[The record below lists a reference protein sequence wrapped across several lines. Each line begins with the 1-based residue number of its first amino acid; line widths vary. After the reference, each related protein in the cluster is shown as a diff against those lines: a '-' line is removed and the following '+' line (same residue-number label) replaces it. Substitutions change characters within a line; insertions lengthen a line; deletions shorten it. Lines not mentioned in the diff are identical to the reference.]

1 MWNAK
6 HQQFGKKDLWR
17 TDQVLKSNMINGYS
31 ASNTFELGDVDPKY
45 ETPASKCVVP
55 NPPCPQAVSSQG
67 QPSESRK
74 ALVERAAL
82 VLANKSFSKVK
93 QDESCGHLWP
103 LNFFD
108 LRSLSLW
115 KLGKCPLK
123 QCSLD
128 ISVDTYLHDHACM
141 MYVICH
147 VYNTTVY
154 YGRTHNLPEFFHK
167 IGHPT
172 VEIHKSYIESRMSH
186 HHHMERTRASTLSF
200 ISCSWFRAQQR
211 KGTTPKTKGS

>member
-1 MWNAK
+1 M
-6 HQQFGKKDLWR
+6 
-17 TDQVLKSNMINGYS
+17 
-31 ASNTFELGDVDPKY
+31 
-45 ETPASKCVVP
+45 SKCVVP

-74 ALVERAAL
+74 ARVERAAG

-103 LNFFD
+103 LIFFD

-147 VYNTTVY
+147 VYLMAEPIIY
-154 YGRTHNLPEFFHK
+154 PSFLK
-167 IGHPT
+167 IRHLT
-172 VEIHKSYIESRMSH
+172 VEIHNSH
-186 HHHMERTRASTLSF
+186 IQFHTTIWSTPVRQHCLSF
-200 ISCSWFRAQQR
+200 LAADFAHNKEQETLQKQNKRVLRDPRDIQICCLVNKCWINYSDLKNSPLRDATSISWFGKHLSSCANRM
-211 KGTTPKTKGS
+211 T